1 MILLA
6 LVLLGAGGGVLI
18 AGVSGRRSVSAEPG
32 TVVDLHHRRLADG
45 LLARLGSPALDRA
58 ARLARRATPASRAAT
73 LRQRLDNAGSLRGVE
88 EHLSVKTITAG
99 AGLLLA
105 LLWAFASDPSPAR
118 LVFGAAAGACLGFAL
133 PDIVLRRRG
142 EERQRAIGLALP
154 DALDLLA
161 LTVQAGLGLEQGI
174 AEVTAE
180 LDGPLRD
187 ELDRMRKEQ
196 QLGRSR
202 RDALEAL
209 HARNSSQDLRDFV
222 EALLHAERLGASVG
236 DTLKV
241 QARELRRRRRARAR
255 ELAGKAP
262 VKLLFPLVFGIF
274 PAMFVVI
281 LGPGAMRIA
290 QALFTR

>member
-6 LVLLGAGGGVLI
+6 LVLLGAGGGILL
-18 AGVSGRRSVSAEPG
+18 AGLSGRR
-32 TVVDLHHRRLADG
+32 TVEAAPVTGVDLHHRRLADG
-45 LLARLGSPALDRA
+45 ILQRLGGPALRRA
-58 ARLARRATPASRAAT
+58 ARMARTATPAHRAAT
-73 LRQRLDNAGSLRGVE
+73 LRQRLDNAGSLRSVE
-88 EHLSVKTITAG
+88 EHLSVKAIAAG
-99 AGLLLA
+99 GGLLLA
-105 LLWAFASDPSPAR
+105 LAWAIGTDPAPVR
-118 LVFGAAAGACLGFAL
+118 LLLAAMAGAGLGFLA
-133 PDIVLRRRG
+133 PDVLLSRRG

-209 HARNSSQDLRDFV
+209 HTRNASQDLRDFV

-255 ELAGKAP
+255 EQAGKAP
-262 VKLLFPLVFGIF
+262 VKLLFPLVLGIF

-290 QALFTR
+290 QALLSR